1 MKTEK
6 FEATSVDAAVAKG
19 LQLLHLTREDVTV
32 QVIQEPKKG
41 FLGIGAKNAIVAL
54 QYNEADVTVESEE
67 LLDFST
73 FRHTTSVEDE
83 VNEEIVQKEA
93 IVLEETVVAEP
104 EVEASEVLHA
114 PATEETTSV
123 ENVEAPL
130 EAMETPVE
138 TSDVIEADND
148 EDSFETD
155 VAHTTDDSEEDLVD
169 ADYRDVEF
177 VASYIID
184 VLKAYLVDATINVE
198 DRGREIIYNI
208 QTEKKGLVIGKH
220 GKIIN
225 SLETLA
231 QVMTHQHVRPHV
243 RVTVNVGNYRE
254 RRHEILTRLARKT
267 ADQVAK
273 TKRPVVLEPLPAT
286 ERKIIH
292 AQLAKYSYVSTHSE
306 GNEPHRYLVV
316 SYND

>member
-41 FLGIGAKNAIVAL
+41 FLGIGAKNAVVAL
-54 QYNEADVTVESEE
+54 TYNEADVAVESEE

-73 FRHTTSVEDE
+73 FRRTAPAEDE
-83 VNEEIVQKEA
+83 VSEEIVQNES
-93 IVLEETVVAEP
+93 VVEETIEAEP
-104 EVEASEVLHA
+104 EVEASEVTT
-114 PATEETTSV
+114 PATDEPSV
-123 ENVEAPL
+123 ETVEAPL

-138 TSDVIEADND
+138 NDEVIEADNEELSIEAEAVD
-148 EDSFETD
+148 ATEQ
-155 VAHTTDDSEEDLVD
+155 SEEDLVD
-169 ADYRDVEF
+169 ADYRDVEY

-198 DRGREIIYNI
+198 DRGREVIYNI

-292 AQLAKYSYVSTHSE
+292 AQLAKYSYISTHSE